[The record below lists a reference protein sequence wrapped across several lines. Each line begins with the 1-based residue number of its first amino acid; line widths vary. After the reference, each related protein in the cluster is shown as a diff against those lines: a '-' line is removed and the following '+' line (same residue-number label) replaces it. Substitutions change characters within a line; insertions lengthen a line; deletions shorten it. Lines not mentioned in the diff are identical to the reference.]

1 MDLKRKNYQRNSSWN
16 APYTF
21 SGKEKDV
28 ETGYG
33 YFGARY
39 YDSGLSIWLSVDP
52 MSDKYPSMSPY
63 NYCANNPV
71 KLIDPNGMEIDE
83 AATKKDP
90 PVKSF
95 LLDNQNNNSDVKPPF
110 VNPQSSQEST
120 TTAQS
125 GTSPKNNNTNQTS
138 SQNSSQSNNA
148 KKSGTPAFGFS
159 VDITG
164 ALSIFGFTGEIGCLW
179 DSQLNFSFFKSTG
192 KSALF
197 EGSVGVNAFIIP
209 KTDFKLKDFEG
220 LGFNANYNFPYNVSA
235 CIFGDFATGAMRDYY
250 FNNYGGFKIGFGL
263 GYGGSIST
271 TTTKL
276 IKANPQPGPYT
287 IMFQM
292 CPL

>member
-1 MDLKRKNYQRNSSWN
+1 MGCLKLSYYQTYSNRKVLYSDCVLEPKSAQM
-16 APYTF
+16 
-21 SGKEKDV
+21 
-28 ETGYG
+28 
-33 YFGARY
+33 
-39 YDSGLSIWLSVDP
+39 WLSVDP

-71 KLIDPNGMEIDE
+71 MLVDPDGREFVDGGDDPMGKGNGS
-83 AATKKDP
+83 ASNASKT
-90 PVKSF
+90 PV
-95 LLDNQNNNSDVKPPF
+95 PF
-110 VNPQSSQEST
+110 KELFPGLGQKENKFPYKQDQS
-120 TTAQS
+120 TAQS
-125 GTSPKNNNTNQTS
+125 GNTPKNNNTNQTS

-159 VDITG
+159 LDLTG
-164 ALSIFGFTGEIGCLW
+164 ACSIFGYTAEIGCIW
-179 DSQLNFSFFKSTG
+179 DSQLNFSFFQTTG

-235 CIFGDFATGAMRDYY
+235 GIFGDFATGAMRDYY